1 MAANV
6 DKILSKVLIDKGLIK
21 KEDLD
26 KCLKEAK
33 SSAQNL
39 GNILIKED
47 LATEDEILEILAREL
62 KLSCLNL
69 KTTNIEPSVFKK
81 IPLKIA
87 LYYKFVPIKI
97 EKGVLTIAVAYPFV
111 LKIQDEIRTHLG
123 YRIEMVLSCEKNILE
138 ILKLRYGLA
147 ADTIQEIMAKTP
159 RAGETETA
167 EEKVE
172 NIEILGDEEASVIKL
187 VNQIILDA
195 YKARATDIHIEPY
208 RGRIKIRYR
217 VDGVLYN
224 APVPE
229 DMVLFYNSMLSRIKI
244 MSNLDIVERRLPQD
258 GRAVVRVGNQKV
270 DLRISSMPTPYGE
283 SLVIRVLPATMLFSL
298 EKLGLSSSDLAIFE
312 KLVQKPHGIIFVTG
326 PTGSGKTTS
335 LYACLSTI
343 NTNARKIITIEDP
356 IEYELEGITQ
366 IQVLPEIGFDFAR
379 GLRSMLRHD
388 PDIMMVGE
396 VRDLETAQIAI
407 RVALT
412 GHLVFSTLHTNDAA
426 SGITRLVD
434 IGVGPYL
441 VASSVEAF
449 IAQRLVRLICPHCKV
464 EDASQPK
471 EIRAEIAR
479 EFKLDSAQEIT
490 LFKGNGCKECNF
502 TGFHGRAA
510 VFEILLVD
518 EVIKDLVSKKASSM
532 QIKKKAIERG
542 MQTLRQD
549 GLKKVIAGLTTP
561 EEVMKL
567 TQAEENADI

>member
-1 MAANV
+1 
-6 DKILSKVLIDKGLIK
+6 
-21 KEDLD
+21 
-26 KCLKEAK
+26 
-33 SSAQNL
+33 
-39 GNILIKED
+39 
-47 LATEDEILEILAREL
+47 
-62 KLSCLNL
+62 
-69 KTTNIEPSVFKK
+69 
-81 IPLKIA
+81 
-87 LYYKFVPIKI
+87 
-97 EKGVLTIAVAYPFV
+97 
-111 LKIQDEIRTHLG
+111 
-123 YRIEMVLSCEKNILE
+123 KNILE

-159 RAGETETA
+159 RGGEAETA
-167 EEKVE
+167 EGKVE

-229 DMVLFYNSMLSRIKI
+229 DMVHFYNSMLSRIKI

-298 EKLGLSSSDLAIFE
+298 EKLGLSSSDLTIFE

-343 NTNARKIITIEDP
+343 NTDVRKIITIEDP

-396 VRDLETAQIAI
+396 VRDLETAEIAI

-471 EIRAEIAR
+471 EIRARIAR
-479 EFKLDSAQEIT
+479 ELKLDLAEKIT

-510 VFEILLVD
+510 IFEILLVD